1 MLSQNLTDRTIEVK
15 GIIWEDFVNYKKPCM
30 TLMFPKCDF
39 KCEKE
44 CGEAFCQNSN
54 LAATA
59 SQTVDIDEVLDRYES
74 NDITEAIVLQGL
86 EPLDSLIDVYIVAA
100 ALRRHKITDDFIIYT
115 GYTPSEI
122 KPFIVIQ
129 NLSSLVP
136 GHLIIKWGRYLPN
149 QSPHYDPVLGINLA
163 SNNQYGELIK

>member
-1 MLSQNLTDRTIEVK
+1 MREIDWKRLRMLSQNLTDHTIEVK

-54 LAATA
+54 LAAAA
-59 SQTVDIDEVLDRYES
+59 SQTVDIDEVLERYKQ

-86 EPLDSLIDVYIVAA
+86 EPFDTLWDVYTVAA
-100 ALRRHKITDDFIIYT
+100 SLKEHNLLCDLVIYT
-115 GYTPSEI
+115 GYNRKEI
-122 KPFIVIQ
+122 DPFTI
-129 NLSSLVP
+129 
-136 GHLIIKWGRYLPN
+136 
-149 QSPHYDPVLGINLA
+149 
-163 SNNQYGELIK
+163 